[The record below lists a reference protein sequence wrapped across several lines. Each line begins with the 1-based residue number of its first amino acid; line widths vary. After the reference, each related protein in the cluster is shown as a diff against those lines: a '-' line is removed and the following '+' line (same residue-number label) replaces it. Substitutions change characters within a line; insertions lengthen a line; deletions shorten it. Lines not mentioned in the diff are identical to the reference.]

1 MSSDRNIY
9 LAALVVI
16 ALGIG
21 NSQIRKHMGW
31 VECFSSSINCVVSRV
46 SDGALDGENRLQNF
60 AERVFSR
67 GETRIGRGQTALARV
82 QVRLACAQA
91 RMAEHQAE
99 MVRSQSEK
107 ARVVTLNQV
116 QRTVIIERQNAIRNV
131 LHRMKA
137 SGVNRDLAT
146 DDDKI

>member
-1 MSSDRNIY
+1 MSSDKNIY

-31 VECFSSSINCVVSRV
+31 AECLSSRVDCVLGRV
-46 SDGALDGENRLQNF
+46 SDRALDGENRLENF

-82 QVRLACAQA
+82 QAGMACAQA
-91 RMAEHQAE
+91 RIAKHQAE
-99 MVRSQSEK
+99 MVRAQSEK
-107 ARVVTLNQV
+107 ARVVTLNQL
-116 QRTVIIERQNAIRNV
+116 QHTVILEQQNAVRNA
-131 LHRMKA
+131 LNRMRA
-137 SGVNRDLAT
+137 SGVNRDLAM

>member
-1 MSSDRNIY
+1 MSSDKNIY

-31 VECFSSSINCVVSRV
+31 VECFSGRINCVVSTV
-46 SDGALDGENRLQNF
+46 SDRALDGENRLEDF
-60 AERVFSR
+60 GERVFSR
-67 GETRIGRGQTALARV
+67 GETGIGRGQTALARV

-91 RMAEHQAE
+91 RMAKHQAE
-99 MVRSQSEK
+99 MVRAQSEK

-131 LHRMKA
+131 LNRMKA
-137 SGVNRDLAT
+137 SGFNRDLAT